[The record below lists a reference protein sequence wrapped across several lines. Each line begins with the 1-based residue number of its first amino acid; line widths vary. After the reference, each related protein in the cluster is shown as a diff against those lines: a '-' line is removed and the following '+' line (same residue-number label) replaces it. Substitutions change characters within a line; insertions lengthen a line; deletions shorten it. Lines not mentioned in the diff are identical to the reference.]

1 MKGDGKDTPG
11 LGLRP
16 PERLPFLLRRFGHPL
31 AWSSV
36 DKCTAMLALPLP
48 FIVGF
53 ILRIDFLLENPDVE
67 AYVDRAVI
75 GVLESV
81 LIAYALLTGALIAAA
96 RLLRGRYPEHAAF
109 VWFATVL
116 AFTMLGF
123 GTYLVGS
130 FNAPALAALLAA
142 GMGAYIIFPPRL
154 ASVGFGVGIAIF
166 YGGIVGE
173 RLGLLP
179 YGPVFG
185 AVPFDEN
192 GPAASFILIN
202 AVMTSCVLVLAIG
215 LMNYVMVSWR
225 RHDAEIRY
233 LASVDPLT
241 SVANRGHLLNSLDAE
256 MERAGRYG
264 RSLGLLMLDLDHFKN
279 VNDTHG
285 HVVGDVVLA
294 RVGETLR
301 TRCLRRGDLV
311 GRYGGEEF
319 AIVLPEAS
327 LATAMSV
334 AERCRIEVEG
344 LVIPLEDGQM
354 VRVTASVG
362 CAVYPDPRA
371 RRLEDLVALADSAL
385 YAAKRDGRNRVSANV
400 PPESRAVPGVV
411 EIPVT

>member
-1 MKGDGKDTPG
+1 
-11 LGLRP
+11 
-16 PERLPFLLRRFGHPL
+16 
-31 AWSSV
+31 
-36 DKCTAMLALPLP
+36 MLALPLP

-179 YGPVFG
+179 YGVTRPRRSVG
-185 AVPFDEN
+185 RPRSRSVCVMPSVR
-192 GPAASFILIN
+192 PAA
-202 AVMTSCVLVLAIG
+202 
-215 LMNYVMVSWR
+215 
-225 RHDAEIRY
+225 
-233 LASVDPLT
+233 
-241 SVANRGHLLNSLDAE
+241 
-256 MERAGRYG
+256 
-264 RSLGLLMLDLDHFKN
+264 
-279 VNDTHG
+279 
-285 HVVGDVVLA
+285 
-294 RVGETLR
+294 
-301 TRCLRRGDLV
+301 
-311 GRYGGEEF
+311 
-319 AIVLPEAS
+319 
-327 LATAMSV
+327 
-334 AERCRIEVEG
+334 
-344 LVIPLEDGQM
+344 
-354 VRVTASVG
+354 
-362 CAVYPDPRA
+362 
-371 RRLEDLVALADSAL
+371 
-385 YAAKRDGRNRVSANV
+385 
-400 PPESRAVPGVV
+400 
-411 EIPVT
+411 